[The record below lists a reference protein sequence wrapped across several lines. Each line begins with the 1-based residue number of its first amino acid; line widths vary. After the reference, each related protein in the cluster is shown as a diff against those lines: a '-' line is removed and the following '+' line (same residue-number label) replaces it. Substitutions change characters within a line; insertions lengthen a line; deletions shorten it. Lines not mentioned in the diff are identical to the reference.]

1 MHNISWDVG
10 VVINKN
16 YITLQAI
23 GDSSQGLCNVVLYC
37 VFTPT
42 VLNYFMKLFCC
53 CCRRHGDQHEEE
65 ERLLSSAWL
74 LSAGTRDSQSRHHGN
89 GIIVTP
95 SISSRQISS

>member
-1 MHNISWDVG
+1 MEYYSLG
-10 VVINKN
+10 VIINKN

-53 CCRRHGDQHEEE
+53 CYHRHGDQHKEEE

-74 LSAGTRDSQSRHHGN
+74 LSAGTKDSQYRHHGN
-89 GIIVTP
+89 GIIVSS
-95 SISSRQISS
+95 SISNKQVSS